1 MCGII
6 PLAHCADSRVS
17 SSTTARSTLSGA
29 SPIATNAASQLHM
42 CGYSNGAAVVI
53 TPRSLPRSR
62 YAARAASCVG
72 AKLWSGGICS
82 MMRRARPN
90 RRSVG
95 WRHADRDDHRGLAAG
110 SVPPS
115 PPRLRRPTPCSSRA
129 GRRDRLD
136 ALAEEFGATTWPI
149 DLADTDAIP
158 AVVEPIVE
166 LDVLIHNAGVAYPGR
181 VAESTVDEWRA
192 TMQVNVVGAVALTLA
207 LLPALRAAGGHVVF
221 INSGAG
227 INASPGLA
235 SYSASKFALRGFA
248 DSLRNDE
255 PSLRVTSIHPG
266 RIATVMQEGLIAYEG
281 KDYDPSQF
289 LSPESV
295 AKVVADAVNAPPD
308 AHIHEVVVR
317 PR

>member
-1 MCGII
+1 M
-6 PLAHCADSRVS
+6 P
-17 SSTTARSTLSGA
+17 TAMITGA
-29 SPIATNAASQLHM
+29 S
-42 CGYSNGAAVVI
+42 
-53 TPRSLPRSR
+53 
-62 YAARAASCVG
+62 
-72 AKLWSGGICS
+72 
-82 MMRRARPN
+82 
-90 RRSVG
+90 
-95 WRHADRDDHRGLAAG
+95 RGLGSAIAAA
-110 SVPPS
+110 
-115 PPRLRRPTPCSSRA
+115 LAPTHTLFLA
-129 GRRDRLD
+129 GRPSSRLD

-149 DLADTDAIP
+149 DLADTDALP

-166 LDVLIHNAGVAYPGR
+166 LDALIHNAGVAYPGR
-181 VAESTVDEWRA
+181 VGESTVDEWRA
-192 TMQVNVVGAVALTLA
+192 SMQVNVVGAVALTLA

-266 RIATVMQEGLIAYEG
+266 RIATVMQVGLIAYEG

-295 AKVVADAVNAPPD
+295 AKVVADAVNVPPD
-308 AHIHEVVVR
+308 ADIHEVVIR

>member
-1 MCGII
+1 M
-6 PLAHCADSRVS
+6 P
-17 SSTTARSTLSGA
+17 TAMITGA
-29 SPIATNAASQLHM
+29 SGGVGSAIADA
-42 CGYSNGAAVVI
+42 
-53 TPRSLPRSR
+53 
-62 YAARAASCVG
+62 
-72 AKLWSGGICS
+72 
-82 MMRRARPN
+82 
-90 RRSVG
+90 
-95 WRHADRDDHRGLAAG
+95 LA
-110 SVPPS
+110 
-115 PPRLRRPTPCSSRA
+115 PTHTLFLA
-129 GRRDRLD
+129 GRPSARLD
-136 ALAEEFGATTWPI
+136 AIAESFGATTWPVDFE
-149 DLADTDAIP
+149 DLDEIP

-192 TMQVNVVGAVALTLA
+192 TMGVNVVGAVALTLA

-235 SYSASKFALRGFA
+235 SYTASKFALRGFA

-255 PSLRVTSIHPG
+255 PSLRVTSVHPG
-266 RIATVMQEGLIAYEG
+266 RISTVMQEGLVAYEG
-281 KDYDPSQF
+281 GDYDPSRYLQ
-289 LSPESV
+289 PDTV

>member
-1 MCGII
+1 M
-6 PLAHCADSRVS
+6 P
-17 SSTTARSTLSGA
+17 TAMITGA
-29 SPIATNAASQLHM
+29 S
-42 CGYSNGAAVVI
+42 
-53 TPRSLPRSR
+53 
-62 YAARAASCVG
+62 
-72 AKLWSGGICS
+72 
-82 MMRRARPN
+82 
-90 RRSVG
+90 
-95 WRHADRDDHRGLAAG
+95 RGLGSAITAA
-110 SVPPS
+110 
-115 PPRLRRPTPCSSRA
+115 LAPTHTLFLA
-129 GRRDRLD
+129 GRPSSRLD

-149 DLADTDAIP
+149 DLADTDALP

-192 TMQVNVVGAVALTLA
+192 SMQVNVVGAVALTLA

-295 AKVVADAVNAPPD
+295 AKVVADAVNVPPD
-308 AHIHEVVVR
+308 ADIHEVVVR